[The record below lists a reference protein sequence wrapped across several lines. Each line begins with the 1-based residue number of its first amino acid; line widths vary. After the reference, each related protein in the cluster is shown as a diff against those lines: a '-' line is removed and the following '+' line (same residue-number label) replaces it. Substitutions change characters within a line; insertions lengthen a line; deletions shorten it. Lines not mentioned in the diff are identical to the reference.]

1 MKKNVIKTYF
11 ALSLLVSAVAPSALY
26 PVDTTSHVTQEGLS
40 EKTQAI
46 LDTVLNNVYKAIEK
60 AKEMNDEFFSTKN
73 KETLSQHINYIK
85 ENLTFIMDHIVIPLE
100 QISLEQPPNTLDHQ
114 LLQEVNKIVKRV
126 IDGINKLESTLSS
139 HEKSSW
145 LGRVKETPKLA
156 SSLQQ
161 LKKELMADFMILEKE
176 LELLQKNMC
185 SIYNNAL
192 LAGKV
197 GQLRKYVTD
206 LNNAPSPSALTL
218 LAAINH
224 RLNCK

>member
-1 MKKNVIKTYF
+1 MSGDTNKGVF
-11 ALSLLVSAVAPSALY
+11 V
-26 PVDTTSHVTQEGLS
+26 TTSEFD
-40 EKTQAI
+40 E
-46 LDTVLNNVYKAIEK
+46 KAIEK
-60 AKEMNDEFFSTKN
+60 AKEMNDEFFSKKN

-114 LLQEVNKIVKRV
+114 LLQEINKIVKRV
-126 IDGINKLESTLSS
+126 IDGI
-139 HEKSSW
+139 
-145 LGRVKETPKLA
+145 
-156 SSLQQ
+156 

-176 LELLQKNMC
+176 LESLQKNMN
-185 SIYNNAL
+185 SIYDNAL

-197 GQLRKYVTD
+197 EQLRKYVTD
-206 LNNAPSPSALTL
+206 LNNAPSPSSLTL

>member
-11 ALSLLVSAVAPSALY
+11 ALSLLVSAIVPCNVYSM
-26 PVDTTSHVTQEGLS
+26 DTSMQYNQEGLS
-40 EKTQAI
+40 QKTQAT
-46 LDTVLNNVYKAIEK
+46 LDTVLNNIYIAIEK
-60 AKEMNDEFFSTKN
+60 AKEMNDEFFSKKN

-114 LLQEVNKIVKRV
+114 LLQEINKIVKRV
-126 IDGINKLESTLSS
+126 IDGINKLENTLTS
-139 HEKSSW
+139 HQKSW
-145 LGRVKETPKLA
+145 FGRAKETPQLA
-156 SSLQQ
+156 ANLQA
-161 LKKELMADFMILEKE
+161 LKKELIGDFIILEKE
-176 LELLQKNMC
+176 LESLQKNMD

-197 GQLRKYVTD
+197 EQLRKYVTD
-206 LNNAPSPSALTL
+206 LNNAPSPSSLTL